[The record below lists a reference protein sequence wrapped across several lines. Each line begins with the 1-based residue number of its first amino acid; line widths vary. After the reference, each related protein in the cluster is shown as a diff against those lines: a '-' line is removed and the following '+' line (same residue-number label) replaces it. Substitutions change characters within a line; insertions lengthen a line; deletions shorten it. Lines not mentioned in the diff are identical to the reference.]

1 MVHLASLPHD
11 WATNRQLFV
20 LNLQSTDFIPDFA
33 QAAGQEIDGFIYFRQ
48 APAPSDEAEAVFL
61 GSTHPDD
68 VGKRH
73 VSGAQDMLKVVDPLA
88 VAVEN
93 FGVKLETSIL
103 RLAENFGKPLVESL
117 ATASFFLP
125 QSPSFASA
133 ERYRTVF
140 HQRRDVL
147 DNSWPNCF
155 SASVQKHLLSL
166 PMHSI
171 ILVAENCT
179 SGPFTGFSW
188 AYVDALPGVGAGAR
202 FSRLGDVGLVLT
214 RHPQRTTERFFF
226 ALCRYTN
233 GAGSRRIFRR

>member
-1 MVHLASLPHD
+1 VAAAVAKFTAYRWKKGHLD
-11 WATNRQLFV
+11 YWRDQ
-20 LNLQSTDFIPDFA
+20 I
-33 QAAGQEIDGFIYFRQ
+33 
-48 APAPSDEAEAVFL
+48 L

-73 VSGAQDMLKVVDPLA
+73 VSGAQDMLKAVDPLA

-93 FGVKLETSIL
+93 FGVKLETSII
-103 RLAENFGKPLVESL
+103 RLAENFGKPLVESRV
-117 ATASFFLP
+117 TASFLPP
-125 QSPSFASA
+125 QSPSFESA

-147 DNSWPNCF
+147 DNSWPTCF
-155 SASVQKHLLSL
+155 AASIQEHLLSL

-171 ILVAENCT
+171 ILVAENYT

-202 FSRLGDVGLVLT
+202 FSRLGDVGLLLT
-214 RHPQRTTERFFF
+214 RHPQRTTERFFLPF
-226 ALCRYTN
+226 VDTLMEQAP
-233 GAGSRRIFRR
+233 GGFFEDE